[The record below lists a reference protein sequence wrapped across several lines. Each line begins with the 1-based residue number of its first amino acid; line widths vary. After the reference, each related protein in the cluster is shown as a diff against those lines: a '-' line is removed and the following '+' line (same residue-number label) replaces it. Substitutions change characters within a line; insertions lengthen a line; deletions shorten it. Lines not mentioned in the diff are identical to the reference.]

1 MVGSNVLLIG
11 GTKEAYE
18 IAQDLQKFKSV
29 SVITSLAGVTQSPR
43 IPSGKVRHG
52 GFGGAA
58 GLLDYLIRERIS
70 LVVDATHPFAITITQ
85 NVAEAAQKAGIPNLH
100 FSRRSWKKKTHDEW
114 YEVESSKEAAKM
126 LTHPD
131 LQHAKNIFVTIGR
144 SELNCFHPIKPKE
157 FYVRSIEPIKG
168 LDFFDNMRW
177 IEGRGPFSYHD
188 EYAFFQKHNIQCLV
202 AKNSG
207 GFASFPKINVAR
219 VLGVPVVL
227 IKQPIILNLKK
238 IYDKNELISS
248 ILKNLSVV
256 RIS

>member
-1 MVGSNVLLIG
+1 MAGNTILLLG

-18 IAQDLQKFKSV
+18 VAHDLQKFKSV
-29 SVITSLAGVTQSPR
+29 CVITSLAGVTRSPR
-43 IPSGKVRHG
+43 IPSGKVRYG
-52 GFGGAA
+52 GFGGVE
-58 GLLDYLIRERIS
+58 GLLNYLMREKIS

-100 FSRRSWKKKTHDEW
+100 FSRRSWKKQTQDDW
-114 YEVESSKEAAKM
+114 YEVESSKTAAKI

-131 LQHAKNIFVTIGR
+131 LQHAKNIFLTIGR
-144 SELNCFHPIKPKE
+144 SELSCFYPIKSKE
-157 FYVRSIEPIKG
+157 FYVRSIEPVKE

-188 EYAFFQKHNIQCLV
+188 EYAFFEEHNIQCLV

-219 VLGVPVVL
+219 ILGVPVVL
-227 IKQPIILNLKK
+227 IKQPSILNLKK
-238 IYDKNELISS
+238 IHDKEELISS
-248 ILKNLSVV
+248 ILKTLSVV
-256 RIS
+256 